1 MKLEPELQESLR
13 DEVAAFLDR
22 LGESPGR
29 NLYAPLV
36 AVVEAGE
43 VPDDLLDPLG
53 RVLELSL
60 GSGRLR
66 KLHGPTVEAAAA
78 RLFWRTPR
86 GAVVKRTFDEV
97 NKALIGLQGQTV
109 RSIELAPRIPGSYSV
124 NVETDRC
131 RVRLSLDESGAQCQG
146 VEVGF

>member
-1 MKLEPELQESLR
+1 MKLDPELQECLR

-22 LGESPGR
+22 LGESPAR
-29 NLYAPLV
+29 NLYTPLAPAV
-36 AVVEAGE
+36 AAGE

-66 KLHGPTVEAAAA
+66 KMHGPTAEAAAA

-86 GAVVKRTFDEV
+86 GATVKRTFDEV
-97 NKALIGLQGQTV
+97 NKALIGLQGQTI
-109 RSIELAPRIPGSYSV
+109 RSIDLTPRIPGAYAV
-124 NVETDRC
+124 TVETDRC
-131 RVRLSLDESGAQCQG
+131 RVRLSIDESGAQCQG